1 MREKLPASLALLAG
15 ALLVRNLYVML
26 FDIPEDALQGAIYR
40 ILYFHVPS
48 WMVCGAALFAGWIA
62 SIVYLI
68 KRDLRADAV
77 AASTTEIG
85 LVFCAIGLGTGS
97 IWARNQWG
105 IWWTWDARLTSAFVV
120 FVLYCGY
127 LTLRKAIEEPAEK
140 ARVSALLSS
149 FAFLSTIV
157 TYKAN
162 VWWRT
167 QHPAP
172 VLSFRT
178 GGGAIDPAMEHMIYW
193 NALPL
198 FLLAVVFWA
207 IRYPQKQQER
217 ELYSLRR
224 LIYSSYLK

>member
-1 MREKLPASLALLAG
+1 M
-15 ALLVRNLYVML
+15 
-26 FDIPEDALQGAIYR
+26 
-40 ILYFHVPS
+40 
-48 WMVCGAALFAGWIA
+48 
-62 SIVYLI
+62 
-68 KRDLRADAV
+68 RADAF

-105 IWWTWDARLTSAFVV
+105 IWWTWDARLTSAFIV

-127 LTLRKAIEEPAEK
+127 LTLRNAIEEPQEK
-140 ARVSALLSS
+140 ARISALLSA

-178 GGGAIDPAMEHMIYW
+178 GGGTIDPAMEHMVYW

-198 FLLAVVFWA
+198 FLLAAVFLS
-207 IRYPQKQQER
+207 IRYSQKQQER
-217 ELYSLRR
+217 ELYTLRR
-224 LIYSSYLK
+224 LVYSSFTR